1 MARKDIIQVNGRVLE
16 CFPNATFR
24 VELSNGHCVL
34 AHVAGKKHLD
44 LIRVLP
50 GDQVVLEMNPY
61 DLTKGRITPP

>member
-1 MARKDIIQVNGRVLE
+1 MARKDIIQVNGKVLE
-16 CFPNATFR
+16 RLPNATFK
-24 VELSNGHCVL
+24 VELPNGHRVL
-34 AHVAGKKHLD
+34 AHFGEKTHDD